1 LHGGQQL
8 TLAALR
14 QKYWPVAAQSLVR
27 KIIFE
32 CVKCFKTRPRRFI
45 QKMGDLPSVRIE
57 PTRPFINVGI
67 DYAGHI
73 LIKQGNKRSKPVK
86 SYIALFIC
94 LATKAVHME
103 LVGDLTSESFTN
115 ALKRFLSRR
124 GNVLNIYCDNGT
136 NFVGAKNE
144 LQNMKRFLESSEFE
158 VNVLEALKRQN
169 ISWHFIPPSS
179 PHMGGIWESGVKLVK
194 SHLRKILGV
203 SLVTYEE
210 MYTLLTRIEAC
221 LNSRPITP
229 MSNDPLD
236 FEILTPGHFL
246 IGESLTAP
254 VETNLRPVPDNRLSR
269 WQRIEQLRQHFWVR
283 WTRE

>member
-1 LHGGQQL
+1 LLRVGGRIGNSNFSYDKKHQILLPSKHYVTRLLIKQYHEQQLHGGQQL

-67 DYAGHI
+67 DYAGPI

-115 ALKRFLSRR
+115 ALKRF
-124 GNVLNIYCDNGT
+124 
-136 NFVGAKNE
+136 FV
-144 LQNMKRFLESSEFE
+144 QT
-158 VNVLEALKRQN
+158 
-169 ISWHFIPPSS
+169 W
-179 PHMGGIWESGVKLVK
+179 
-194 SHLRKILGV
+194 
-203 SLVTYEE
+203 
-210 MYTLLTRIEAC
+210 
-221 LNSRPITP
+221 
-229 MSNDPLD
+229 
-236 FEILTPGHFL
+236 
-246 IGESLTAP
+246 
-254 VETNLRPVPDNRLSR
+254 
-269 WQRIEQLRQHFWVR
+269 
-283 WTRE
+283 